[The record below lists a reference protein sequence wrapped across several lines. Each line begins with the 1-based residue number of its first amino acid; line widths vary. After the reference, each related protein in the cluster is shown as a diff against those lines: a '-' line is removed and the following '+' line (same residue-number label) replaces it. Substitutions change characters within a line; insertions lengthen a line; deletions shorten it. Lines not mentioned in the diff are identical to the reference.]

1 MSLKSYNEVSTEL
14 NSSNES
20 KINESLLN
28 KINQI
33 FKIVL
38 EENEKLKNYPDK
50 LSSRR
55 GVAFNSN
62 YIPSISIKKY
72 LYRIAYYTEIE
83 ENTIIMALIYIDR
96 ISEISKIMLT
106 PYNIHRIIFSAILL
120 AIKYNEDIIFNFDY
134 YSKVAGISIK
144 ELQILEN
151 DFSVLL
157 RFKFFV
163 SQELFDN
170 YKSYIEDID
179 DINDDDEENNKI
191 KKIL

>member
-83 ENTIIMALIYIDR
+83 ENTIIIALIYIDR

-120 AIKYNEDIIFNFDY
+120 AIKYNEDRIFNFEY
-134 YSKVAGISIK
+134 YSKVAGVSIK
-144 ELQILEN
+144 EMQILEKY
-151 DFSVLL
+151 FSILV

-163 SQELFDN
+163 SKEIFEKYKLYIDN
-170 YKSYIEDID
+170 IDDKEENREDI
-179 DINDDDEENNKI
+179 KI
-191 KKIL
+191 H